1 MGFLLEGL
9 ILCLLLLV
17 GWCAPF
23 ALGVS
28 DGGARHGEGRSLF
41 SYREMHGNVSFR
53 CSASGPCLPC
63 EYSEKNYEKYHCSET
78 GYRVPL
84 KCVEI
89 NDEAKETSGKRSRRS
104 LSFLNY
110 GDKLYSLQRFHP
122 SPRRLR
128 WRRLLDTSSESQD
141 NQVSYT
147 TYRSCLPATAE
158 EKVSVLGF
166 EMIMV
171 CLLLVS
177 GLSVYIRQRRSIPM
191 LGIGAGR
198 FPFGS
203 SRL

>member
-1 MGFLLEGL
+1 
-9 ILCLLLLV
+9 
-17 GWCAPF
+17 
-23 ALGVS
+23 
-28 DGGARHGEGRSLF
+28 
-41 SYREMHGNVSFR
+41 MHGNVSFR

-63 EYSEKNYEKYHCSET
+63 EYSEKNDEKYHCSET

-110 GDKLYSLQRFHP
+110 GDKLNSLQRFHP

-147 TYRSCLPATAE
+147 TYSSCLPATAE
-158 EKVSVLGF
+158 EKLSVLGF
-166 EMIMV
+166 EMIML

-177 GLSVYIRQRRSIPM
+177 GLSVYIRQKRSIPL